1 MLKPLLVIL
10 LGPTAVGKTSLAIA
24 LAKKFNT
31 VIFSADSRQLYKE
44 IPIGT
49 AQPTPEEIQEV
60 AHFFIASNSIT
71 EHIDAGR
78 YGKEARELLI
88 SEFKKHALIIMAG
101 GSGLY
106 MDAVINGF
114 DDLPDAN
121 PTIRAEL
128 NLEFQE
134 KGISVLQ
141 DELKKLDPIYFA
153 QVDQHNPARLM
164 RAIEICRLSEKKYSE
179 LRIGKAESNAFEV
192 LKIGLDLPREELYA
206 RINNRVEVMFENGL
220 EEEARSVFPY
230 RKMNALQTVGYKEL
244 FDYFDGQLTKE
255 KAIEL
260 IKQHSRNYAKRQLT
274 WWRRDT
280 AITWFHPTQLKEIE
294 ILISQK
300 VI

>member
-24 LAKKFNT
+24 LAKRFNT

-60 AHFFIASNSIT
+60 AHFFVASNSIT

-114 DDLPDAN
+114 DELPDAN

-244 FDYFDGQLTKE
+244 FDYFDGHLTKE

-280 AITWFHPTQLKEIE
+280 AITWFNPTQLKEIE

>member
-24 LAKKFNT
+24 LAKRFNT

-60 AHFFIASNSIT
+60 AHFFVASNSIT

-114 DDLPDAN
+114 DELPDAN

-220 EEEARSVFPY
+220 EE
-230 RKMNALQTVGYKEL
+230 
-244 FDYFDGQLTKE
+244 
-255 KAIEL
+255 
-260 IKQHSRNYAKRQLT
+260 
-274 WWRRDT
+274 
-280 AITWFHPTQLKEIE
+280 
-294 ILISQK
+294 
-300 VI
+300 

>member
-24 LAKKFNT
+24 LAKRFNT

-60 AHFFIASNSIT
+60 AHFFVASNSIT

-114 DDLPDAN
+114 DELPDAN

-220 EEEARSVFPY
+220 EEEAGSVFPQAE
-230 RKMNALQTVGYKEL
+230 MYKEL
-244 FDYFDGQLTKE
+244 FDYFDGHLTKE

-280 AITWFHPTQLKEIE
+280 AITWFNPTQLKEIE

>member
-179 LRIGKAESNAFEV
+179 LRIGKADSNAFEV

-244 FDYFDGQLTKE
+244 FDYFDGHLTKE

>member
-244 FDYFDGQLTKE
+244 FDYFDGHLTKE

>member
-24 LAKKFNT
+24 LAKRFNT

-60 AHFFIASNSIT
+60 AHFFIASSSIN

-88 SEFKKHALIIMAG
+88 LEFKKHAIIIMAG

-114 DDLPDAN
+114 DELPDAN

-153 QVDQHNPARLM
+153 QVDKHNPARLM

-179 LRIGKAESNAFEV
+179 LRLGKAESNAFEV

-244 FDYFDGQLTKE
+244 FDYFDGHLTKE

-280 AITWFHPTQLKEIE
+280 AITWFNPTQLKEIE

>member
-24 LAKKFNT
+24 LAKRFNT

-49 AQPTPEEIQEV
+49 AQPTPQEIQEV
-60 AHFFIASNSIT
+60 AHFFVASNSIT

-88 SEFKKHALIIMAG
+88 SEFKKHALIILAG

-114 DDLPDAN
+114 DELPDAN

-244 FDYFDGQLTKE
+244 FDYFDGHLTKE

-280 AITWFHPTQLKEIE
+280 AITWFNPTQLKEIE

>member
-24 LAKKFNT
+24 LAKRFNT

-49 AQPTPEEIQEV
+49 AQPTPQEIQEV

-220 EEEARSVFPY
+220 EEEARLVFPY

-244 FDYFDGQLTKE
+244 FDYFDGHLTKE

>member
-10 LGPTAVGKTSLAIA
+10 LGPTAVGKTSLAIT
-24 LAKKFNT
+24 LAKRFNT

-49 AQPTPEEIQEV
+49 AQPTPQEIQEV
-60 AHFFIASNSIT
+60 AHFFVASNSIT

-114 DDLPDAN
+114 DELPDAN

-244 FDYFDGQLTKE
+244 FDYFDGHLTKE

>member
-24 LAKKFNT
+24 LAKRFNT

-49 AQPTPEEIQEV
+49 AQPTPQEIQEV
-60 AHFFIASNSIT
+60 AHFFVASNSIT

-88 SEFKKHALIIMAG
+88 SEFKKHALIILAG

-114 DDLPDAN
+114 DELPDAN

-179 LRIGKAESNAFEV
+179 LRLGKAESNAFEV

-244 FDYFDGQLTKE
+244 FDYFDGHLTKE

>member
-179 LRIGKAESNAFEV
+179 LRIGKADSNAFEV

>member
-49 AQPTPEEIQEV
+49 AQPTPQEIQEV
-60 AHFFIASNSIT
+60 AHFFVASNSIT

-114 DDLPDAN
+114 DELPDAN

-244 FDYFDGQLTKE
+244 FDYFDGHLTKE

-280 AITWFHPTQLKEIE
+280 AITWFNPTQLKEIE

>member
-24 LAKKFNT
+24 LAKRFNT

-49 AQPTPEEIQEV
+49 AQPTPQEIQEV

-114 DDLPDAN
+114 DELPDAN

-220 EEEARSVFPY
+220 EEEARLVFPY

-244 FDYFDGQLTKE
+244 FDYFDGHLTKE

>member
-24 LAKKFNT
+24 LAKRFNT

-49 AQPTPEEIQEV
+49 AQPTPQEIQEV
-60 AHFFIASNSIT
+60 AHFFVASNSIT

-114 DDLPDAN
+114 DELPDAN

-141 DELKKLDPIYFA
+141 DELKKLDPTYFA
-153 QVDQHNPARLM
+153 QVDQLNPARLM

-244 FDYFDGQLTKE
+244 FDYFDGHLTKE

>member
-24 LAKKFNT
+24 LAKRFNT

-78 YGKEARELLI
+78 YGKEARESLI

-114 DDLPDAN
+114 DELPDAN

-244 FDYFDGQLTKE
+244 FDYFDGHLTKE

>member
-1 MLKPLLVIL
+1 M
-10 LGPTAVGKTSLAIA
+10 GPTAVGKTSLAIA

-31 VIFSADSRQLYKE
+31 VIFSVDSRQLYRE

-49 AQPTPEEIQEV
+49 AQPTLEEIQEV

-114 DDLPDAN
+114 DELPDSN
-121 PTIRAEL
+121 PMIRAEL

-244 FDYFDGQLTKE
+244 FDYFDGHLTKE

>member
-60 AHFFIASNSIT
+60 AHFFVASNSIT

-114 DDLPDAN
+114 DELPDAN

-220 EEEARSVFPY
+220 EEEARLVFPY

-244 FDYFDGQLTKE
+244 FDYFDGHLTKE

-280 AITWFHPTQLKEIE
+280 AITWFNPTQLKEIE

>member
-24 LAKKFNT
+24 LAKRFNT

-60 AHFFIASNSIT
+60 AHFFVASNSIT

-114 DDLPDAN
+114 DELPDAN

-220 EEEARSVFPY
+220 EEEARSVFLY

-244 FDYFDGQLTKE
+244 FDYFDGHLTKE

-280 AITWFHPTQLKEIE
+280 AITWFNPTQLKEIE

>member
-24 LAKKFNT
+24 LAKRFNT

-114 DDLPDAN
+114 DELPDAN

-244 FDYFDGQLTKE
+244 FDYFDGHLTKE

-280 AITWFHPTQLKEIE
+280 AITWFNPTQLKEIE

>member
-24 LAKKFNT
+24 LAKRFNT

-49 AQPTPEEIQEV
+49 AQPTPQEIQEV

-114 DDLPDAN
+114 DELPDAN

-244 FDYFDGQLTKE
+244 FDYFDGHLTKE

-280 AITWFHPTQLKEIE
+280 AITWFNPTQLKEIE

>member
-60 AHFFIASNSIT
+60 AHFFVASNSIT

-114 DDLPDAN
+114 DELPDAN

-244 FDYFDGQLTKE
+244 FDYFDGHLTKE

-280 AITWFHPTQLKEIE
+280 AITWFNPTQLKEIE

>member
-24 LAKKFNT
+24 LAKRFNT

-114 DDLPDAN
+114 DELPDAN

-244 FDYFDGQLTKE
+244 FDYFDGHLTKE

>member
-24 LAKKFNT
+24 LAKRFNT

-49 AQPTPEEIQEV
+49 AQPTPQEIQEV
-60 AHFFIASNSIT
+60 AHFFVASNSIT

-114 DDLPDAN
+114 DELPDAN

-179 LRIGKAESNAFEV
+179 LRIGKAESNVFEV

-244 FDYFDGQLTKE
+244 FDYFDGHLTKE

>member
-24 LAKKFNT
+24 LAKRFNT

-206 RINNRVEVMFENGL
+206 RINNRVEVMLENGL

-244 FDYFDGQLTKE
+244 FDYFDGHLTKE

-280 AITWFHPTQLKEIE
+280 AITWFNPTQLKEIE

>member
-24 LAKKFNT
+24 LAKRFNT

-49 AQPTPEEIQEV
+49 AQPTPQEIQEV
-60 AHFFIASNSIT
+60 AHFFVASNSIT

-88 SEFKKHALIIMAG
+88 SEFKKHALIFMAG

-114 DDLPDAN
+114 DELPDAN

-244 FDYFDGQLTKE
+244 FDYFDGHLTKE

-280 AITWFHPTQLKEIE
+280 AITWFNPTQLKEIE

>member
-49 AQPTPEEIQEV
+49 AQPTPQEIQEV

-114 DDLPDAN
+114 DELPDAN

-141 DELKKLDPIYFA
+141 DELKKLDPTYFA
-153 QVDQHNPARLM
+153 QVDQLNPARLM

-179 LRIGKAESNAFEV
+179 LRIGKAESNVFEV

-244 FDYFDGQLTKE
+244 FDYFDGHLTKE

-280 AITWFHPTQLKEIE
+280 AITWFNPTQLKEIE

>member
-24 LAKKFNT
+24 LAKRFNT

-49 AQPTPEEIQEV
+49 AQPTPQEIQEV
-60 AHFFIASNSIT
+60 AHFFVASNSIT

-114 DDLPDAN
+114 DELPDAN

-220 EEEARSVFPY
+220 EEEARLVFPY

-244 FDYFDGQLTKE
+244 FDYFDGHLTKE

>member
-24 LAKKFNT
+24 LAKRFNT

-49 AQPTPEEIQEV
+49 AQPTPQEIQEV
-60 AHFFIASNSIT
+60 AHFFVASNSIT

-114 DDLPDAN
+114 DELPDAN

-141 DELKKLDPIYFA
+141 DELKKLDPTYFA
-153 QVDQHNPARLM
+153 QVDQLNPARLM

-179 LRIGKAESNAFEV
+179 LRIGKAESNVFEV

-244 FDYFDGQLTKE
+244 FDYFDGHLTKE

-280 AITWFHPTQLKEIE
+280 AITWFNPTQLKEIE

>member
-1 MLKPLLVIL
+1 M
-10 LGPTAVGKTSLAIA
+10 T
-24 LAKKFNT
+24 
-31 VIFSADSRQLYKE
+31 
-44 IPIGT
+44 
-49 AQPTPEEIQEV
+49 EEIQEV
-60 AHFFIASNSIT
+60 AHFFVASNSIT

-114 DDLPDAN
+114 DELPDAN

-206 RINNRVEVMFENGL
+206 RINNRVEVMLENGL

-244 FDYFDGQLTKE
+244 FDYFDGHLTKE

-280 AITWFHPTQLKEIE
+280 AITWFNPTQIKEIE

>member
-24 LAKKFNT
+24 LAKRFNT

-49 AQPTPEEIQEV
+49 AQPTPQEIQEV
-60 AHFFIASNSIT
+60 AHFFVASNSIT

-114 DDLPDAN
+114 DELPDAN

-141 DELKKLDPIYFA
+141 DELKKLDPTYFA
-153 QVDQHNPARLM
+153 QVDQLNPARLM

-179 LRIGKAESNAFEV
+179 LRIGKAESNVFEV

-244 FDYFDGQLTKE
+244 FDYFDGHLTKE

>member
-60 AHFFIASNSIT
+60 AHFFVASNSIT

-114 DDLPDAN
+114 DELPDAN

-220 EEEARSVFPY
+220 EEEARSVFLY

-244 FDYFDGQLTKE
+244 FDYFDGHLTKE

-280 AITWFHPTQLKEIE
+280 AITWFNPTQLKEIE

>member
-88 SEFKKHALIIMAG
+88 SEFKKHALIFMAG

-114 DDLPDAN
+114 DELPDAN

-128 NLEFQE
+128 NLGFQE

-206 RINNRVEVMFENGL
+206 RINNRVEVMLENGL
-220 EEEARSVFPY
+220 EEEARTVFPY

-244 FDYFDGQLTKE
+244 FDYFDGHLTKE

-280 AITWFHPTQLKEIE
+280 AITWFNPTQIKEIE

>member
-49 AQPTPEEIQEV
+49 AQPTPQEIQEV

-114 DDLPDAN
+114 DELPDAN

-244 FDYFDGQLTKE
+244 FDYFDGHLTKE

-280 AITWFHPTQLKEIE
+280 AITWFNPTQLKEIE

>member
-24 LAKKFNT
+24 LAKRFNT

-49 AQPTPEEIQEV
+49 AQPTPQEIQEV
-60 AHFFIASNSIT
+60 AHFFVASNSIT

-88 SEFKKHALIIMAG
+88 SEFKKHALIILAG

-114 DDLPDAN
+114 DELPDAN

-220 EEEARSVFPY
+220 EEEARLVFPY

-244 FDYFDGQLTKE
+244 FDYFDGHLTKE

>member
-24 LAKKFNT
+24 LAKRFNT

-60 AHFFIASNSIT
+60 AHFFIASSSIN

-88 SEFKKHALIIMAG
+88 SEFKKHAIIIMAG

-114 DDLPDAN
+114 DELPDAN

-153 QVDQHNPARLM
+153 QVDKHNPARLM

-179 LRIGKAESNAFEV
+179 LRLGKAESNAFEV

-244 FDYFDGQLTKE
+244 FDYFDGHLTKE

-280 AITWFHPTQLKEIE
+280 AITWFNPTQLKEIE

>member
-49 AQPTPEEIQEV
+49 AQPTPQEIQEV

-114 DDLPDAN
+114 DELPDAN

-141 DELKKLDPIYFA
+141 DELKKLDPTYFA
-153 QVDQHNPARLM
+153 QVDQLNPARLM

-179 LRIGKAESNAFEV
+179 LRLGKAESNVFEV

-244 FDYFDGQLTKE
+244 FDYFDGHLTKE

>member
-24 LAKKFNT
+24 LAKRFNT

-49 AQPTPEEIQEV
+49 AQPTPQEIQEV

-88 SEFKKHALIIMAG
+88 SEFKKHALIILAG

-114 DDLPDAN
+114 DELPDAN

-141 DELKKLDPIYFA
+141 DELKKLDPTYFA
-153 QVDQHNPARLM
+153 QVDQLNPARLM

-244 FDYFDGQLTKE
+244 FDYFDGHLTKE

>member
-24 LAKKFNT
+24 LAKRFNT

-49 AQPTPEEIQEV
+49 AQPTPQEIQEV
-60 AHFFIASNSIT
+60 AHFFVASNSIT

-114 DDLPDAN
+114 DELPDAN

-244 FDYFDGQLTKE
+244 FDYFDGHLTKE

>member
-206 RINNRVEVMFENGL
+206 RINNRVEVMLENGL

-244 FDYFDGQLTKE
+244 FDYFDGHLTKE

-280 AITWFHPTQLKEIE
+280 AITWFNPTQIKEIE

>member
-24 LAKKFNT
+24 LAKRFNT

-49 AQPTPEEIQEV
+49 AQPTPQEIQEV
-60 AHFFIASNSIT
+60 AHFFVASNSIT

-114 DDLPDAN
+114 DELPDAN

-244 FDYFDGQLTKE
+244 FDYFDGHLTKE

-280 AITWFHPTQLKEIE
+280 AITWFNPTQLKEIE